1 MWMIIDASQGGL
13 FRSLGKGLGCVLIK
27 STLGPGK
34 TQKGWRLEGEGY
46 AGAMGDKRGQFTS
59 NLGLRWTFPSQA
71 GGRQVSR
78 TGINKGKCYVQNICN
93 LCRMNDE

>member
-1 MWMIIDASQGGL
+1 MYNSKYLKTKLFSLKYFLLPYL

-46 AGAMGDKRGQFTS
+46 AGAMGDKKGQFTS
-59 NLGLRWTFPSQA
+59 NLGLRRTFPSQLEGA
-71 GGRQVSR
+71 
-78 TGINKGKCYVQNICN
+78 K
-93 LCRMNDE
+93 